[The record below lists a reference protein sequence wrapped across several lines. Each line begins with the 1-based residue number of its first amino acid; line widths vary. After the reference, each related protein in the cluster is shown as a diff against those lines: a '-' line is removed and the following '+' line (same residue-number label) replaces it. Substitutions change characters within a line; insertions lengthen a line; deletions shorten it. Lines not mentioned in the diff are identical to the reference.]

1 MLELF
6 CLFSLLLDVRGS
18 SVPALPLMPGLVV
31 VRVRIRACT
40 PLLTTAFDDFKPGE
54 ILAMLSN
61 ERTKNTPSI
70 LHPNFPGSG
79 SFSR

>member
-1 MLELF
+1 MLQLF

-18 SVPALPLMPGLVV
+18 SVPALPVMSGLVV
-31 VRVRIRACT
+31 VHFRIRACT
-40 PLLTTAFDDFKPGE
+40 PLLTTAFDEFKPGE

-61 ERTKNTPSI
+61 ERTKNITSI
-70 LHPNFPGSG
+70 LHPDFPGFG